1 MSEASDALQRLIDKD
16 AIRDVMARYARGV
29 DRADWDLVRT
39 TYHPDAY
46 DDHGDYKGGID
57 GFVTFGKSRTGGATQ
72 VMHFLGQSLIE
83 FASADVAIVETYFM
97 TAHTLGPEAQRQYGT
112 KGGDSGGVQLSQFGR
127 YADRFER
134 RAGEWRV
141 AHRIV
146 IFESTRVVLGTMP
159 PLKPDWAT
167 FRRDPSDPIF
177 KLKKEAG
184 RAPSLADVIG
194 PAPDSFRLTA
204 MVTAFNEADV
214 IRPTVQYLL
223 DQGIDVVVIDNWST
237 DSTMDEIADLVDGA
251 RVSVLKFPEDG
262 PSGLYEWE
270 RMLEFV
276 ATAAAKVDSDWIVHH
291 DADQRHEAPW
301 PGASYRDAIYAVDRL
316 GFNAIDHTVIDFRPV
331 NDDFV
336 DGTELRDHFHYFEFD
351 RGAAASTHVQAWRN
365 DGPVDLASSGGHAV
379 KFADRKVFPF
389 NFLLR
394 HYQIRSQAH
403 GERKVF
409 RDRRPRYQ
417 IDELDRGWHEHYLSM
432 SKRHSFIRK
441 ASDLNEF
448 RPEDFGE
455 HYLLQMVAQV
465 GIIEAEPAHRRFGP
479 LRDAAL
485 NVLRSTGTL
494 RAAVRARNRILAGR
508 R

>member
-1 MSEASDALQRLIDKD
+1 MPVAANTNDYVRRFADRIEQRLSEADR
-16 AIRDVMARYARGV
+16 RDEHVTVLNMAPGEPGGV
-29 DRADWDLVRT
+29 
-39 TYHPDAY
+39 
-46 DDHGDYKGGID
+46 
-57 GFVTFGKSRTGGATQ
+57 GA
-72 VMHFLGQSLIE
+72 FLGAITSAPPATFATLLVVPVLELGAEPVRSLRKLCGE
-83 FASADVAIVETYFM
+83 QGLDPVFAGLV
-97 TAHTLGPEAQRQYGT
+97 P
-112 KGGDSGGVQLSQFGR
+112 GDDGR
-127 YADRFER
+127 
-134 RAGEWRV
+134 
-141 AHRIV
+141 
-146 IFESTRVVLGTMP
+146 ESTQAIAVLC
-159 PLKPDWAT
+159 
-167 FRRDPSDPIF
+167 
-177 KLKKEAG
+177 
-184 RAPSLADVIG
+184 PSLADVIG